1 MSPATRTASLLP
13 RLRRRATSQRVAL
26 AGVALLAI
34 LMRVWDLGSRPG
46 YDWDEPVY
54 ADIGA
59 SVAHGDGLFLKTP
72 IGGEHAH
79 YLFHP
84 PFYFWLLGGWM
95 RIFGT
100 GIPSARLMAAS
111 MSLVV
116 LTLLYTLMRRRW
128 GAFALLPLAVL
139 ATDGWLLFSNRVSW
153 IENTMLVIAV
163 GAILAYD
170 RALRSH
176 RVSHYALAGALV
188 GATVIAKHV
197 GIYVLLAVLC
207 TWIVV
212 RGDHRGHLRLVGVAL
227 LVIGAY
233 VVAMVLLFKHDYLS
247 ASHVQIERL
256 TGHKEARGSIK
267 GGGQVI
273 SALIGPYKVY
283 VPTLTLSALSLLA
296 LARRSVIFLRRRGDA
311 SVVPDPVLFG
321 WAAAAGLTFAASGLK
336 MAHYFMLIE
345 IPLLL
350 YLASELIALVPERP
364 PRRTFNLAVTGL
376 VCLLAANF
384 VTFDLRFA
392 SRHDNALG
400 QLAAYARA
408 DLPPQA
414 ILLTEETIG
423 TIAPQPYCKFFRVG
437 ACGPAA
443 DYVITYTSRTQ
454 APPPDPR
461 LTRLIRASKPVKV
474 FHGFKETITVYKT
487 PKT

>member
-1 MSPATRTASLLP
+1 
-13 RLRRRATSQRVAL
+13 
-26 AGVALLAI
+26 
-34 LMRVWDLGSRPG
+34 
-46 YDWDEPVY
+46 
-54 ADIGA
+54 
-59 SVAHGDGLFLKTP
+59 
-72 IGGEHAH
+72 
-79 YLFHP
+79 
-84 PFYFWLLGGWM
+84 
-95 RIFGT
+95 
-100 GIPSARLMAAS
+100 
-111 MSLVV
+111 
-116 LTLLYTLMRRRW
+116 
-128 GAFALLPLAVL
+128 
-139 ATDGWLLFSNRVSW
+139 
-153 IENTMLVIAV
+153 
-163 GAILAYD
+163 
-170 RALRSH
+170 
-176 RVSHYALAGALV
+176 
-188 GATVIAKHV
+188 
-197 GIYVLLAVLC
+197 
-207 TWIVV
+207 
-212 RGDHRGHLRLVGVAL
+212 
-227 LVIGAY
+227 
-233 VVAMVLLFKHDYLS
+233 
-247 ASHVQIERL
+247 
-256 TGHKEARGSIK
+256 
-267 GGGQVI
+267 
-273 SALIGPYKVY
+273 
-283 VPTLTLSALSLLA
+283 
-296 LARRSVIFLRRRGDA
+296 
-311 SVVPDPVLFG
+311 
-321 WAAAAGLTFAASGLK
+321 
-336 MAHYFMLIE
+336 MLIE